1 MDAATVTA
9 PALVLE
15 QLQARRRYLEIDG
28 LRGWACV
35 SVMLSHLFFGVFNKA
50 APPPLSRR
58 TGGR

>member
-1 MDAATVTA
+1 M
-9 PALVLE
+9 LE
-15 QLQARRRYLEIDG
+15 QLQERRRYLEIDG

-50 APPPLSRR
+50 APPLSRR